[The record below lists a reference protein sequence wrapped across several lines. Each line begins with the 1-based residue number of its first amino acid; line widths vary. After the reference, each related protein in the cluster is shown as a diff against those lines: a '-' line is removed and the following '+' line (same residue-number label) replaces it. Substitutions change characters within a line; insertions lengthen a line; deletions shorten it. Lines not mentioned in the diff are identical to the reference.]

1 MKKIFLALAL
11 LVGSLSYS
19 HAQQQ
24 TPRNP
29 EERAKTQSQRLAD
42 RLKLSAEQ
50 KSKLEVIFLAQAK
63 SMDSLRATTAEG
75 ADRRQ
80 SFQKMQPIREQTD
93 KKIEALLNDEQK
105 KAYAA
110 YQEEMKSRMQNRP
123 GRQGGSNAQPTN

>member
-19 HAQQQ
+19 YAQQQ
-24 TPRNP
+24 TARTP

-50 KSKLEVIFLAQAK
+50 KAKLEVIFLAQSK
-63 SMDSLRATTAEG
+63 SMDSLRATAAEG

-80 SFQKMQPIREQTD
+80 SFQKMQPIREQAD

-110 YQEEMKSRMQNRP
+110 YQEEMKSRIQNRS
-123 GRQGGSNAQPTN
+123 GRQGGSNAQPSN